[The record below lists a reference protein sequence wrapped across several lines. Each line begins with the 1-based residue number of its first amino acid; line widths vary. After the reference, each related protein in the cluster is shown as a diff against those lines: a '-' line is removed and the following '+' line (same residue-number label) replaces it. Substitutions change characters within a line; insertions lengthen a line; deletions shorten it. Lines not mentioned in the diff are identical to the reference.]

1 MNRAEEDYIK
11 AVYELTIEKEET
23 LAKTNELALKFGFS
37 DQSVNEMVKR
47 LVKKGIFKFSPYK
60 GVSLTSEGRKEAI
73 RMVRSHR
80 LWELFLDKALGFKWH
95 EVHEDAE
102 NLEHVVSPQVIEAID
117 RYLGYPTHCQH
128 GNPIPTRDG
137 KVTLVS
143 QRSIFDLNVGEH
155 FELIRVKDNKELLT
169 YLNKINLKLHDR
181 FLVTSKDNFV
191 GLIRIKDERGEIEL
205 TKTVAELLFVKAV
218 TNQ

>member
-1 MNRAEEDYIK
+1 M
-11 AVYELTIEKEET
+11 
-23 LAKTNELALKFGFS
+23 
-37 DQSVNEMVKR
+37 
-47 LVKKGIFKFSPYK
+47 
-60 GVSLTSEGRKEAI
+60 
-73 RMVRSHR
+73 
-80 LWELFLDKALGFKWH
+80 
-95 EVHEDAE
+95 
-102 NLEHVVSPQVIEAID
+102 
-117 RYLGYPTHCQH
+117 
-128 GNPIPTRDG
+128 
-137 KVTLVS
+137 TLVS